1 VQQFLADPRVMLS
14 KSAVVDV
21 GTIRGRGW
29 AILEQNAPWGAG
41 IYGCNPIEVLHA
53 VRHSM
58 LSLSHTEE

>member
-1 VQQFLADPRVMLS
+1 MLA

-29 AILEQNAPWGAG
+29 AIIEQNAPWGAG
-41 IYGCNPIEVLHA
+41 IYGCDPVEVLHA
-53 VRHSM
+53 IRHSM